1 MALVDVEVPLLDT
14 RRFES
19 VLTAEGSA
27 QFAETILRG
36 NELLAGRTFWNVNST
51 GRGGGVAEMLRSLI
65 GYARGAGV
73 DARWVVIEGDPD
85 FFAVTKRLHNRLH
98 GVEDAPLGERERET
112 YERRCAAN
120 ADALAARLRP
130 GDVVLLH
137 DPQTAGMVPRLR
149 ETGVPVIWR
158 AHIGLDMPND
168 TARSTWRFLMPY
180 VSQASAWVFS
190 RPDHVWEGLDPARVT
205 VIPPSIDAF
214 SPKNHPLSFAS
225 ITAVLRAAGLAADHH
240 HPFRAVFVRLDGS
253 TGQVTRA
260 ARVIEEEPMRLDS
273 PLVAQV
279 SRWDRLK
286 DPIGVLEAFAEHVH
300 GPDEPHLVLAG
311 PDVFAVADDPEGA
324 EVLEETAA
332 TWRELPDRVRRR
344 VHLALLP
351 MDDADENAVIV
362 NALQRRADVVVQKSL
377 AEGFG
382 LTVSE
387 AMWKA
392 RPVVATDV
400 GGIRD
405 QIEDGI
411 TGRLVAPR
419 DLRAFGLAVRGLLD
433 DPHEAERMGEAA
445 QIRVRDWFLG
455 PRHLGQY
462 VALLDSVLGER
473 AGEQGAQVTV
483 DAER

>member
-1 MALVDVEVPLLDT
+1 MDLLDVEVPLLDT
-14 RRFES
+14 RRFEP
-19 VLTAEGSA
+19 VLTPEGAA
-27 QFAETILRG
+27 QFARTISRG
-36 NELLAGRTFWNVNST
+36 QELLAGRTFWNVNST
-51 GRGGGVAEMLRSLI
+51 ARGGGVAEMLRSLI

-73 DARWVVIEGDPD
+73 DARWVVIEGDAE
-85 FFAVTKRLHNRLH
+85 FFEVTKRLHNRLH
-98 GVEDAPLGERERET
+98 GVEDAPLGDREREV
-112 YERRCAAN
+112 YERCCAAN
-120 ADALAARLRP
+120 AELMAARVRP

-137 DPQTAGMVPRLR
+137 DPQTAGMIPRLR
-149 ETGVPVIWR
+149 ETGVPVVWR
-158 AHIGLDMPND
+158 AHIGLDMPNEA
-168 TARSTWRFLMPY
+168 ARSTWRFLMPY
-180 VSQASAWVFS
+180 VSAASAWVFS
-190 RPDHVWEGLDPARVT
+190 RLDYAWEGLDPARIT

-240 HPFRAVFVRLDGS
+240 HPFRAVFERLDGS

-260 ARVIEEEPMRLDS
+260 ARIIEEEAMRLDS

-286 DPIGVLEAFAEHVH
+286 DPLGVLEAFAEYVH

-311 PDVFAVADDPEGA
+311 PDVFAVDDDPEGA
-324 EVLEETAA
+324 AVLEETEAA
-332 TWRELPDRVRRR
+332 WRELPPRVRRR

-392 RPVVATDV
+392 RPVVASDV

-405 QIEDGI
+405 QIEDGV
-411 TGRLVAPR
+411 TGRLVEAR
-419 DLRAFGLAVRGLLD
+419 DLRAFGERVRALLD

-445 QIRVRDWFLG
+445 QLRVRDLFLG

-462 VALLDSVLGER
+462 VELLDGVLSPS
-473 AGEQGAQVTV
+473 
-483 DAER
+483 